1 MNAATIFSQGN
12 SFVLLGWIL
21 LIFLPKWK
29 FTQTI
34 ILHGV
39 VLLLAI
45 VYSILIAQ
53 GISEFKPDSFSTL
66 ANVKALFQEDNAVAA
81 GWLHYLAFD
90 LFVGAYVVRKSIQL
104 GISRWIYTPIL
115 PFCFMFGPVGYLLF
129 FIVKTIKAKS
139 LIDIH

>member
-1 MNAATIFSQGN
+1 
-12 SFVLLGWIL
+12 
-21 LIFLPKWK
+21 
-29 FTQTI
+29 
-34 ILHGV
+34 
-39 VLLLAI
+39 
-45 VYSILIAQ
+45 VYSILISQ

-66 ANVKALFQEDNAVAA
+66 ANVKALFQQDNAVAA

-129 FIVKTIKAKS
+129 FMVKTIKTKS